1 MESPNITTDRLAL
14 LALKSHVTSDP
25 KRFLATNWSTSTSVC
40 NWIGVTCGSKNLR
53 VTVLNLTGMG
63 LVGTIP
69 SHLGNLSFL
78 SRLNIMNNSFQGL
91 LPNHLANL
99 HRLKFINLG
108 NNKFGGEIPS
118 WFGSFTRLQ
127 NLYLFGNNFTGSIPS
142 SLCHLPKLESLN
154 LGNNNLRGQIPV
166 KIGNLSTLKT
176 LHLGTNQ
183 LSGQIPGT
191 IGDLLNL
198 ERLRFS
204 ENNLTGPVPSSIG
217 NLTFLSYIDF
227 SSNSLSGALPFQI
240 GNLQNL
246 EILSLGNNSFSGS
259 IPPPIFN
266 ISTALMIWLG
276 FNQLSGQLPSTAGL
290 GLPKLEGLYI
300 ELNEL
305 SGPIPTFISNA
316 SNLIFLQLTNNS
328 FSGTVPDTFGNLKYL
343 QRLDLGHNN
352 LSSKPSSPVLSF
364 LSSLTSCKS
373 LEVLI
378 FDDNPLITGELP
390 VSVGNLS
397 ASLTLFY
404 ASHCNIKG
412 SIPGEIGNLS
422 KLFWLGLDHND
433 FTGTIP
439 ATLGRLREL
448 QDVDLGSNKLEGSI
462 PSELCHLER
471 LAYLTLTDNKLF
483 GPIPECLGHMV
494 SLRNLFLGSNSFTSI
509 PSTLTRLDGI
519 LFLELSSNSLN
530 GSLPTDIRNW
540 KSVTNLNLSDNRFS
554 GAIPSSIADLMHLT
568 HLSLSG
574 NMLQGSIPASFDELI
589 SLEYLDLS
597 RNNLSGM
604 IPKSLEKLQNLKSFN
619 VSFNRLQGEIP
630 SRGLF
635 GNYSSQSFIG
645 NEDLCGPSRLQVP
658 PCKTDP
664 SKRSFGSVYKGTLS
678 TGMTIAV
685 KVFHVNQDR
694 AFKSFDIECEVLRN
708 IRHRNLVKIISS
720 CSNVDF
726 KALVLEFMPNG
737 SLEKWLYSHNHF
749 LNVLQRLNIVI
760 DIALALEYLHHGHTL
775 LVVHC
780 DIKPNNILLDTDM
793 IAHLGDFGIAKLLG
807 EEDST
812 IQTKTLATIGYMSP
826 EYGSEGIVSTKGD
839 VYSFGILVMETFTR
853 KKPTDDIFGEEMSLK
868 RWVKESLPSSLVD
881 VVDSELLNTRER
893 EGLAAKDCILS
904 ILQLALECL
913 AEVAEERIDMEE
925 VVARLKK
932 IKTMY
937 LRGTEQV

>member
-1 MESPNITTDRLAL
+1 M
-14 LALKSHVTSDP
+14 
-25 KRFLATNWSTSTSVC
+25 
-40 NWIGVTCGSKNLR
+40 
-53 VTVLNLTGMG
+53 
-63 LVGTIP
+63 
-69 SHLGNLSFL
+69 
-78 SRLNIMNNSFQGL
+78 
-91 LPNHLANL
+91 
-99 HRLKFINLG
+99 
-108 NNKFGGEIPS
+108 
-118 WFGSFTRLQ
+118 
-127 NLYLFGNNFTGSIPS
+127 
-142 SLCHLPKLESLN
+142 
-154 LGNNNLRGQIPV
+154 
-166 KIGNLSTLKT
+166 
-176 LHLGTNQ
+176 
-183 LSGQIPGT
+183 
-191 IGDLLNL
+191 
-198 ERLRFS
+198 
-204 ENNLTGPVPSSIG
+204 
-217 NLTFLSYIDF
+217 
-227 SSNSLSGALPFQI
+227 
-240 GNLQNL
+240 
-246 EILSLGNNSFSGS
+246 
-259 IPPPIFN
+259 
-266 ISTALMIWLG
+266 
-276 FNQLSGQLPSTAGL
+276 
-290 GLPKLEGLYI
+290 
-300 ELNEL
+300 
-305 SGPIPTFISNA
+305 
-316 SNLIFLQLTNNS
+316 
-328 FSGTVPDTFGNLKYL
+328 
-343 QRLDLGHNN
+343 
-352 LSSKPSSPVLSF
+352 
-364 LSSLTSCKS
+364 
-373 LEVLI
+373 
-378 FDDNPLITGELP
+378 
-390 VSVGNLS
+390 GNLS

-412 SIPGEIGNLS
+412 SIPGEIENLS
-422 KLFWLGLDHND
+422 KLLWLGFDHND

-483 GPIPECLGHMV
+483 GPIPECLGDMV

-519 LFLELSSNSLN
+519 LFLELFSNSLN
-530 GSLPTDIRNW
+530 GSLPNNIGNW

-604 IPKSLEKLQNLKSFN
+604 IPKSLEKLQNLKHFN
-619 VSFNRLQGEIP
+619 VSFNGLQGEIS

-645 NEDLCGPSRLQVP
+645 NEDLCGPSLLQVP

-664 SKRSFGSVYKGTLS
+664 SKSANLLKYILPAIGSVILVSIVVIILLRSQNTKTKLPIQENLPPLPEWRRISYHDLAQATDGFSESNLLGVGSFGSVYKGTLS
-678 TGMTIAV
+678 TGKTIAV
-685 KVFHVNQDR
+685 KVFHVNQDG
-694 AFKSFDIECEVLRN
+694 AFKSFVIECEVLRN
-708 IRHRNLVKIISS
+708 IRHQNLVKIISS
-720 CSNVDF
+720 CSNVEF
-726 KALVLEFMPNG
+726 KALVLEFMSNG
-737 SLEKWLYSHNHF
+737 SLEKWLYSHDHF

-775 LVVHC
+775 PVVHC
-780 DIKPNNILLDTDM
+780 
-793 IAHLGDFGIAKLLG
+793 

-853 KKPTDDIFGEEMSLK
+853 KRPTDDMFGEEMSFK

-904 ILQLALECL
+904 ILQLALECS

-925 VVARLKK
+925 VAARLKK

>member
-1 MESPNITTDRLAL
+1 
-14 LALKSHVTSDP
+14 
-25 KRFLATNWSTSTSVC
+25 
-40 NWIGVTCGSKNLR
+40 
-53 VTVLNLTGMG
+53 
-63 LVGTIP
+63 
-69 SHLGNLSFL
+69 
-78 SRLNIMNNSFQGL
+78 
-91 LPNHLANL
+91 
-99 HRLKFINLG
+99 
-108 NNKFGGEIPS
+108 
-118 WFGSFTRLQ
+118 
-127 NLYLFGNNFTGSIPS
+127 
-142 SLCHLPKLESLN
+142 
-154 LGNNNLRGQIPV
+154 
-166 KIGNLSTLKT
+166 
-176 LHLGTNQ
+176 
-183 LSGQIPGT
+183 
-191 IGDLLNL
+191 
-198 ERLRFS
+198 
-204 ENNLTGPVPSSIG
+204 
-217 NLTFLSYIDF
+217 
-227 SSNSLSGALPFQI
+227 
-240 GNLQNL
+240 
-246 EILSLGNNSFSGS
+246 
-259 IPPPIFN
+259 
-266 ISTALMIWLG
+266 MIWLG

-290 GLPKLEGLYI
+290 GLPKLEGLYL

-378 FDDNPLITGELP
+378 FDDNPLINGELP

-530 GSLPTDIRNW
+530 GSLPTDIGNW

-664 SKRSFGSVYKGTLS
+664 SKSANLLKYILPVIGSVILVSIVVIILLRSRNTKTELPIQENLPPLPEWRRISYHDLAQATDGFSESNLLGVGSFGSVYKGTLS